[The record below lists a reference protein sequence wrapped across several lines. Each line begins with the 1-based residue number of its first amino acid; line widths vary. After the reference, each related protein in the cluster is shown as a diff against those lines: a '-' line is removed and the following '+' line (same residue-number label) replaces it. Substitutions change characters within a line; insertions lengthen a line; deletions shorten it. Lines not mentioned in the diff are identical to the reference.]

1 MVRDV
6 KTALLEDVRLLFVA
20 IEDPEPF
27 NNSIKG
33 GQKLV
38 YIVTL
43 NFTIFKLY
51 NSVQIEN
58 SFNFKPRRKNW
69 VRLC

>member
-6 KTALLEDVRLLFVA
+6 NTALLDDVRLLFVA

-33 GQKLV
+33 GQTLV

-43 NFTIFKLY
+43 NFTTFKLY
-51 NSVQIEN
+51 DYLLVEIEN
-58 SFNFKPRRKNW
+58 IFKPRRKNW